1 MRILILTQ
9 WFDPEPTFKGMLF
22 ARKLAEAGHQVEVV
36 TGFPNYPGGKLYR
49 GFRQRWFPSEVIEGV
64 RIVRCPLYL
73 SHDSSA
79 LRRLLNYFSFAFS
92 ATLYGLFGATKADIL
107 YVYHPPMT
115 VGLAG
120 ALIGLFRRIPFV
132 YDVQDLWPDTLRATG
147 MINNARALSIVG
159 TVCNWIY
166 KRAAHVVVLSPGFRC
181 LLGERGVP
189 DAKMSIIYNWCDEQA
204 LQNPVVGSADLG
216 FMDDR
221 FNVVFAGNIGR
232 AQALGGV
239 LKAAQLVGERNN
251 QVQFVFVGGGL
262 EVTAMKALA
271 QELALTNVR
280 FVPQMPMSE
289 VGAVLGRADALL
301 VHLRKDPLFSITIP
315 SKTQAYMGVGKPII
329 MAVEGDAA
337 GLVTRAQAGV
347 IATPED
353 AESIAGAVLSLA
365 GMPEAQRIE
374 LGNNAK
380 SFYSKELSLASGVAR
395 FIAVFEAVLSGGSAG
410 KRGQHG

>member
-22 ARKLAEAGHQVEVV
+22 ARKLTQAGHQVEVI
-36 TGFPNYPGGKLYR
+36 TGFPNYPGGKLYP
-49 GFRQRWFPSEVIEGV
+49 GFRQRWFPSEVREGV

-73 SHDSSA
+73 SHDGSA
-79 LRRLLNYFSFAFS
+79 LRRLLNYFSFALS
-92 ATLYGLFGATKADIL
+92 ASLYGVFAATKADII

-132 YDVQDLWPDTLRATG
+132 FDVQDLWPDTLRATG
-147 MINNARALSIVG
+147 MISNARALRVVG
-159 TVCNWIY
+159 AVCNWIY
-166 KRAAHVVVLSPGFRC
+166 RRAAHVVVLSPGFRR

-204 LQNPVVGSADLG
+204 LQNPVIGSADLG
-216 FMDDR
+216 FMDER

-239 LKAAQLVGERNN
+239 LKAAQLVGKRNEH
-251 QVQFVFVGGGL
+251 VQFVIVGGGL
-262 EVTAMKALA
+262 EVNAMSALA
-271 QELALTNVR
+271 QELHLTNVR

-289 VGAVLGRADALL
+289 VGAVLGRAGALL
-301 VHLRKDPLFSITIP
+301 VHLRKDPLFAITIP

-337 GLVTRAQAGV
+337 ALVTRAQAGV

-353 AESIAGAVLSLA
+353 PESIADAVLVLA
-365 GMPEAQRIE
+365 GMPEAQRIA

-380 SFYSKELSLASGVAR
+380 SFYGNELSLAVGVAR
-395 FIAVFEAVLSGGSAG
+395 FIAVFDAVLSGAPAG
-410 KRGQHG
+410 DRGEHG